1 MALILDI
8 MDDDGEVELVPLAL
22 PLDRETISW
31 LARLSKD
38 DVEAAEVVASML
50 RAIREDDE
58 INHRVLN

>member
-31 LARLSKD
+31 LARMSKD

-58 INHRVLN
+58 VNHRVLN